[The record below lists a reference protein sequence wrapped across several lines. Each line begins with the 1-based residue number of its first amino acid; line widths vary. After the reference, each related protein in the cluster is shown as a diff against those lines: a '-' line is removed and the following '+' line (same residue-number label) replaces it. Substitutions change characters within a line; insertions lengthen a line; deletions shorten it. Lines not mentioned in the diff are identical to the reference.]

1 MTASDILAGL
11 RRRGFAVSLSA
22 ADKVLVSPGATLD
35 SDDRHAVLAVRDAL
49 AALLRKEQAFQ
60 RANDGVRGKRIEY
73 VDDDGYAWVEVD
85 RVDAA
90 GKRWPGVSRSDV
102 VGGLWE

>member
-1 MTASDILAGL
+1 MTASALLADL

-22 ADKVLVSPGATLD
+22 ADRVLVSPGAKL
-35 SDDRHAVLAVRDAL
+35 SADDRQAVLAVRDAL
-49 AALLRKEQAFQ
+49 AALLRKEQAIQ
-60 RANDGVRGKRIEY
+60 GANDAVRGKRIEY
-73 VDDDGYAWVEVD
+73 VDAEWWQWYAVD